1 MDSIAFLG
9 AIMGESLSIITHRAD
24 KVFGD
29 ISQFEG
35 HGVGIGTKL
44 SLKHFLKK
52 LDGQLLLPS
61 LA

>member
-1 MDSIAFLG
+1 MDSIAFLR
-9 AIMGESLSIITHRAD
+9 AIMGEGLGIITHGAD
-24 KVFGD
+24 KVFGY
-29 ISQFEG
+29 ISQFEV
-35 HGVGIGTKL
+35 HRIGIGTKL